1 MCRGVHS
8 LLSHPYLATDE
19 LQGRPAVDERVP
31 GKRSLTP
38 RTLPL
43 TTSAHRVCICSACSG
58 RLGPAGEQTGGVL
71 ADSLD
76 VAFDEVALRAILLL
90 VTEQSRAA
98 AVAWIGGPA
107 AVRDDVGVR

>member
-1 MCRGVHS
+1 M
-8 LLSHPYLATDE
+8 
-19 LQGRPAVDERVP
+19 DERVP